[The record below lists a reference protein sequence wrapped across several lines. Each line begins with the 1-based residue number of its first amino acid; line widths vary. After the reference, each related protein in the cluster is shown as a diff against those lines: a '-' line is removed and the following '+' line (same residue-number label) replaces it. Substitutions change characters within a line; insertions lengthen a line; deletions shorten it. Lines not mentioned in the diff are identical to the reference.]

1 MSYKDWKIGDLIS
14 FKYKYIDSKEEVYLV
29 LLLSHALPYG
39 VFNVLF
45 LIHSEPRCIGT
56 VNTFRFVDEEIGL
69 FTLISSF

>member
-1 MSYKDWKIGDLIS
+1 MSYKDWKIGDIIY
-14 FKYKYIDSKEEVYLV
+14 FKYGDRKEESYLV
-29 LLLSHALPYG
+29 LLLSHAKIHG

-56 VNTFRFVDEEIGL
+56 VNTFRFVDEEIGI